1 MGVLLQWVNQVTD
14 NQTMVLLWVV
24 TVLLQWV
31 NQIMVLQ
38 WVDMVLLQWV
48 NQTTDNQIMGNQTTT
63 VVVMVHLLL
72 QILECLLLTWDQEVT
87 IRFFIIT
94 LFFCNKSILF

>member
-1 MGVLLQWVNQVTD
+1 MGVLLQWVNQATD

-48 NQTTDNQIMGNQTTT
+48 NQIMDNQTTT